1 MELQAGE
8 VGVEQQPWILCRA
21 GEAFTNSRL
30 FLHLGL
36 SGLTWE
42 LVLPLFRDEIRF
54 MRLARLQ
61 QKQDRK
67 GNHCKAVLGSKA
79 WTDVPVDAKF
89 PSVRFYIA
97 QCSFVPGEPSCI
109 SFLTPPFFY
118 IYILKHDFFLSGL
131 SMP

>member
-1 MELQAGE
+1 MCCARLWLLNAAAARPAVELQAGQ

-42 LVLPLFRDEIRF
+42 LVLPLFRDKIRF

-61 QKQDRK
+61 QK
-67 GNHCKAVLGSKA
+67 
-79 WTDVPVDAKF
+79 
-89 PSVRFYIA
+89 
-97 QCSFVPGEPSCI
+97 
-109 SFLTPPFFY
+109 
-118 IYILKHDFFLSGL
+118 
-131 SMP
+131 